1 MVDDQNARYPITIDP
16 WLEKCRL
23 TGADTPGQDRLGYSV
38 AMDGNVAVVG
48 APYESDRGTGTGTA
62 FVYVS
67 SGSWVT
73 ATESPKLVA
82 SEGTAGDQLGY
93 SVTISQAARC
103 I

>member
-1 MVDDQNARYPITIDP
+1 MAV
-16 WLEKCRL
+16 
-23 TGADTPGQDRLGYSV
+23 
-38 AMDGNVAVVG
+38 DGNVAVVG

-73 ATESPKLVA
+73 ATESAKLVA
-82 SEGTAGDQLGY
+82 SEGTAGVQLGC

-103 I
+103 NRSRWTCCILTLYLIQRRVDEVGLKQKPICCHQIG